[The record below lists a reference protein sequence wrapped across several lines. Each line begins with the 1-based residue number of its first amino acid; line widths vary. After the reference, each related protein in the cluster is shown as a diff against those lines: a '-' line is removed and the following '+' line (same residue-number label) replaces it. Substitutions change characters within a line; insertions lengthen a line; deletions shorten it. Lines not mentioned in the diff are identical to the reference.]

1 MCSLK
6 GFSQV
11 QDFQD
16 VSYFVLVE
24 PEVVAHFVLH
34 TVCFVLSVFFRGA
47 MDGSASPGDQGA
59 KPYGPLPRPLPS
71 PFAFQGR
78 GRGAEGPRGRGA
90 EGPRG
95 RGRGAEAEGPKWYQ
109 ATENARSVR

>member
-1 MCSLK
+1 MRSLK

-16 VSYFVLVE
+16 VSYFVLGN

-34 TVCFVLSVFFRGA
+34 IVRFVLSVFFRGA

-59 KPYGPLPRPLPS
+59 KPYGPLPHPLPS
-71 PFAFQGR
+71 PFAFQIR
-78 GRGAEGPRGRGA
+78 GDGVKMHATSDNPHYVKRHIEQ
-90 EGPRG
+90 
-95 RGRGAEAEGPKWYQ
+95 YQ
-109 ATENARSVR
+109 

>member
-11 QDFQD
+11 QAFQD
-16 VSYFVLVE
+16 VSYFVLGN

-34 TVCFVLSVFFRGA
+34 IVRFVLSVFFRGA

-71 PFAFQGR
+71 PFKFQV
-78 GRGAEGPRGRGA
+78 EGP
-90 EGPRG
+90 
-95 RGRGAEAEGPKWYQ
+95 GPKRYQ
-109 ATENARSVR
+109 ATENVRNV

>member
-16 VSYFVLVE
+16 VSYFVLGN

-34 TVCFVLSVFFRGA
+34 IVRFVLSVFFRGA

-59 KPYGPLPRPLPS
+59 KPYSPLPRPLPS
-71 PFAFQGR
+71 PFKFR
-78 GRGAEGPRGRGA
+78 AEGPR
-90 EGPRG
+90 
-95 RGRGAEAEGPKWYQ
+95 PKRYQ
-109 ATENARSVR
+109 ATENARNVR

>member
-16 VSYFVLVE
+16 VSYFVLGN

-34 TVCFVLSVFFRGA
+34 IVRFVLSVFFKGA

-59 KPYGPLPRPLPS
+59 KPYGPLPHPLPS

-78 GRGAEGPRGRGA
+78 GRGAEAVSGYRKYTQRPITRIM
-90 EGPRG
+90 
-95 RGRGAEAEGPKWYQ
+95 
-109 ATENARSVR
+109 

>member
-16 VSYFVLVE
+16 VSYFVLGN

-34 TVCFVLSVFFRGA
+34 IVRFVRSAHFVQIVHSVFFWGA

-59 KPYGPLPRPLPS
+59 KPYSPLPHPLPS

-78 GRGAEGPRGRGA
+78 GRGAEA
-90 EGPRG
+90 EGSKR
-95 RGRGAEAEGPKWYQ
+95 YQ

>member
-16 VSYFVLVE
+16 VSYFVLGN
-24 PEVVAHFVLH
+24 PKVVAHFVLH
-34 TVCFVLSVFFRGA
+34 TVRFVLSVFFRGA

-59 KPYGPLPRPLPS
+59 KPYSPLPHPLPS
-71 PFAFQGR
+71 PFAFQMR
-78 GRGAEGPRGRGA
+78 GDDVKMHATSDNPHYVKRHIEQ
-90 EGPRG
+90 
-95 RGRGAEAEGPKWYQ
+95 YQ
-109 ATENARSVR
+109 

>member
-16 VSYFVLVE
+16 VSYFVLGN
-24 PEVVAHFVLH
+24 PKVVAHFVLH
-34 TVCFVLSVFFRGA
+34 IVRFVLSVFFRGA

-59 KPYGPLPRPLPS
+59 KPYGPLPHPLPS
-71 PFAFQGR
+71 PFAFQDR
-78 GRGAEGPRGRGA
+78 GGDV
-90 EGPRG
+90 
-95 RGRGAEAEGPKWYQ
+95 EAV
-109 ATENARSVR
+109 A